1 MKKLILLLLLVPLV
15 SFSQSKEELDFAS
28 RIAFIKEIKTQNKDE
43 AILKYSKYKIFL
55 LKFLNFSDEKKL
67 ELKNVF
73 KIQAEKLFEKYDAFS
88 LKENNKTVD
97 GLMDIIY
104 SNEIETRKLFTDEQ
118 LKLYLEH
125 FAEAEKDKTAPLNMA
140 FLNIFISDD
149 YLNNYKI

>member
-1 MKKLILLLLLVPLV
+1 MKKIILLLLLVSLV

-73 KIQAEKLFEKYDAFS
+73 KIQSEKLFEKYDAFS
-88 LKENNKTVD
+88 LNENNKTVD
-97 GLMDIIY
+97 ELMDIIY

-125 FAEAEKDKTAPLNMA
+125 FSEAEKDKTVPLNIT